1 MYAWKFLL
9 RECILVLQF
18 CFKSNSGYLLMP
30 CYSPKLSSFVR
41 LPDEFYVLFL
51 TLPLFLIVHANTLS
65 AILYSAA
72 AAGNLISASS
82 RSSAHE
88 SSDLNSLARDAWL
101 VAHHLFFQLLRV
113 HLSVLTIRLVLWC
126 GLLSFRPR
134 GRKTLA
140 TNQREFLQDKFSHSS
155 CQVLFCLCS
164 IRLVESIAEHISFC
178 LLSYSSIRCAR
189 PLLRHMR
196 FMVTSVLRCSFN

>member
-1 MYAWKFLL
+1 
-9 RECILVLQF
+9 
-18 CFKSNSGYLLMP
+18 MP

-88 SSDLNSLARDAWL
+88 SSDLNSLARDA
-101 VAHHLFFQLLRV
+101 
-113 HLSVLTIRLVLWC
+113 
-126 GLLSFRPR
+126 
-134 GRKTLA
+134 
-140 TNQREFLQDKFSHSS
+140 
-155 CQVLFCLCS
+155 
-164 IRLVESIAEHISFC
+164 
-178 LLSYSSIRCAR
+178 
-189 PLLRHMR
+189 
-196 FMVTSVLRCSFN
+196 